1 MSTLLEVDAAVD
13 ALPVEQQQELLTRV
27 NTRLARTRNSSERP
41 DLQIDLEFS
50 RLTSAWRRDTEL
62 SSSLTEISTH
72 PAYQRIVGMGCLALP
87 LIFQELARE
96 PDHWFWALKA
106 ITGCDPVPPSH
117 RGDLELMTADWL
129 EWGRSR
135 GYVVS

>member
-117 RGDLELMTADWL
+117 RGDLELMAADWL

-135 GYVVS
+135 GYVAS